1 MQFDQLKRRD
11 FITLLGGAA
20 AWPLAARAQQSAMPV
35 VGFLSSSALA
45 DRARYLS
52 AFRQGVRETGY
63 VGEQILT
70 PEILAT
76 VEHLHSGGL
85 ATTREQA
92 KRIALTKDSRVL
104 DVGCGIGGPARYLAH
119 RYGCRVD
126 GIDLTPELIETGR
139 VLTKRCKLAD
149 RVVLRVGN
157 ALELPYSEQTFDV
170 VWCQDVAMNIADK
183 AGLFAGV
190 YRVLNPGGLF
200 TSTEYSVGPGG
211 DIIFPVPWAYD
222 ASINFLDPGDMMRAR
237 YHTAGF
243 RILECMNYSN
253 TVIEHYERTLS
264 APPKLTS
271 RLIFGDD
278 APERQRNSQRN
289 LIERRTIYWMITAE
303 RPKLWRKLLCS
314 IAAVYGFI

>member
-1 MQFDQLKRRD
+1 MAERTADVRAHWTRP
-11 FITLLGGAA
+11 GV
-20 AWPLAARAQQSAMPV
+20 LARIDA
-35 VGFLSSSALA
+35 ALA
-45 DRARYLS
+45 ELGRDP
-52 AFRQGVRETGY
+52 
-63 VGEQILT
+63 QILT

-85 ATTREQA
+85 AT
-92 KRIALTKDSRVL
+92 K
-104 DVGCGIGGPARYLAH
+104 
-119 RYGCRVD
+119 
-126 GIDLTPELIETGR
+126 GR

-149 RVVLRVGN
+149 RVALRVGN

-170 VWCQDVAMNIADK
+170 VWCQNVAMNIADK

-190 YRVLNPGGLF
+190 YRVLKPGGLF

-211 DIIFPVPWAYD
+211 DILFPVPWAYD
-222 ASINFLDPGDMMRAR
+222 ASINFLESADVMRAQ

-243 RILECMNYSN
+243 RILEWINYSN
-253 TVIEHYERTLS
+253 KAIEHYESMLS

-289 LIERRTIYWMITAE
+289 LIEGRTIYWMITAE
-303 RPKLWRKLLCS
+303 RPKL
-314 IAAVYGFI
+314 